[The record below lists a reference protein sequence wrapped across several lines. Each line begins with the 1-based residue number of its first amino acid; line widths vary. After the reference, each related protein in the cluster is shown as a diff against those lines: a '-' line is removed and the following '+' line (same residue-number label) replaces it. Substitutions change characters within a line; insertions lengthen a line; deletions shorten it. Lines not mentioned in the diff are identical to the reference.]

1 MSAGLGDIKFTNA
14 SMRVCREWGFAKRK
28 DLSVRR
34 LICKI
39 STYIYVLA
47 CCYCGYLFYFSSH
60 ETSAFQTNSL
70 LLNLNNNNQRPQIFP
85 IGVMR
90 WEQLAVA

>member
-39 STYIYVLA
+39 STYIYVH
-47 CCYCGYLFYFSSH
+47 Y
-60 ETSAFQTNSL
+60 
-70 LLNLNNNNQRPQIFP
+70 
-85 IGVMR
+85 
-90 WEQLAVA
+90 